1 MEGCSPFLSATEGAR
16 FVFVS
21 EVPNRRISMA
31 LLKPLCEQRGAEI
44 ASRGLYRGGNESFT
58 PTALVVLTSNFQ
70 PRLSHDERQDTG
82 SSTRVNVIAASS
94 IFTENVRLPTHQ
106 QSDSRLADQV
116 REGRLTP
123 FAFHWLAEFYQLLDM
138 VEHTR
143 NVAPR
148 PERIKQVSEMC
159 FYVAPEES
167 RWLQWLAK
175 VTYTD
180 SVAEASTIAEV
191 HESARSA
198 LQGSEEEGQLMPN
211 LTSAGFTDK
220 PRDPHKR
227 VYKRLV
233 QGCDG
238 RDVLRMV
245 IAPKPEPYR
254 FVEVPDS

>member
-1 MEGCSPFLSATEGAR
+1 
-16 FVFVS
+16 
-21 EVPNRRISMA
+21 
-31 LLKPLCEQRGAEI
+31 
-44 ASRGLYRGGNESFT
+44 
-58 PTALVVLTSNFQ
+58 
-70 PRLSHDERQDTG
+70 
-82 SSTRVNVIAASS
+82 
-94 IFTENVRLPTHQ
+94 
-106 QSDSRLADQV
+106 
-116 REGRLTP
+116 
-123 FAFHWLAEFYQLLDM
+123 M

-233 QGCDG
+233 QGLRWQGRFEDG
-238 RDVLRMV
+238 DRS
-245 IAPKPEPYR
+245 ET
-254 FVEVPDS
+254 